1 MSGALLTVSGLT
13 KAFDG
18 LVANRDIGFSIAAG
32 EIVGLIG
39 PNGAGKT
46 TLFNC
51 LAGFHRPTAGQ
62 VVFDDQD
69 ITGVEPD
76 EAAALG
82 IARTFQIVRVFHSMT
97 ALENV
102 MVGAM
107 LHHKR
112 VGRAREAALR
122 ELDFVGLGHRAGAT
136 AAELT
141 VSEQKRLE
149 VARALASG
157 PRLILLDEVMAGL
170 NQTEVREASGLVR
183 RIQERGIASIIVE
196 HVMEGIMPIADRI
209 LVLDYGAK
217 IADGTPAEIA
227 RDPAVIAA
235 YLGE

>member
-1 MSGALLTVSGLT
+1 MSGALLSVSALT

-18 LVANRDIGFSIAAG
+18 LVANRDIGFAVGVG

-62 VVFDDQD
+62 VVFDGQD

-112 VGRAREAALR
+112 VGHAREVARR
-122 ELDFVGLGHRAGAT
+122 ELDFVGLGHRAAV
-136 AAELT
+136 AAGELT

-157 PRLILLDEVMAGL
+157 PKLILLDEVMAGL

-183 RIQERGIASIIVE
+183 RIRERGIASIIVE